1 MNHPVIQS
9 AAKEPVNQPVIL
21 SVSEGSR
28 MATLNVLFTG
38 FFSHETSVEMCAAGT
53 H

>member
-9 AAKEPVNQPVIL
+9 AAKEPVNHPVIL

-28 MATLNVLFTG
+28 MATLCVLVTG
-38 FFSHETSVEMCAAGT
+38 FFVTAFFGMTEEN
-53 H
+53 